1 MPRSSSGL
9 GRRPLTP
16 VTRVQIPY
24 GVQKEDLETLS
35 RWLVFRD
42 FSYGLKSCLLF
53 ACALDDENRGVVA
66 ALASDQCVFGHGTA
80 HLISLAGYWASNV

>member
-1 MPRSSSGL
+1 M
-9 GRRPLTP
+9 
-16 VTRVQIPY
+16 
-24 GVQKEDLETLS
+24 
-35 RWLVFRD
+35 FRD

-66 ALASDQCVFGHGTA
+66 ALASDHRVFGHGAA